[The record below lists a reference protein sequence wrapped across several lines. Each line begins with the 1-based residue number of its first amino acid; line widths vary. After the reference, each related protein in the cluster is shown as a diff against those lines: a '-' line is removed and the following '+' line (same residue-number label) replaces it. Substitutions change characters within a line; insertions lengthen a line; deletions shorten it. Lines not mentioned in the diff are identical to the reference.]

1 MRRRGKYCAGASGL
15 WKERDK
21 MRILRLHIENFGKLH
36 DLDMEFQEGF
46 HVIRAEN
53 GWGKSTLAAFIR
65 AMFYGLPCTTRR
77 SLKENDRKHYLPW
90 QGGAFGGSMEFQI
103 GDKAYRA
110 ERFFGKKDKE
120 DTFVLY
126 DLETGLVSSD
136 YSELLGEELFHVDRA
151 AYGRSSFF
159 MQQDIAAALNDSLNA
174 RLTHVEEDAGDMRNY
189 EQAMLYLENQM
200 KYYRKT
206 GNRGQIGKLEEQRRR
221 VREELIKCREQE
233 EEIDIWK
240 NRLVSQNRRVEE
252 AADTVGKL
260 EKKLQQTQEHK
271 QIEKKKAQY
280 DLLKSQAEEKQEE
293 LQRTAASLAEYSNT
307 PPKEKEL
314 DKAREWIYQLEG
326 SRQKEAEAK
335 RQVQDAVA
343 YMGNMEDA
351 RDDHVSPG
359 MIFGILAGL
368 CLILGGF
375 CLFMGWYVVGIIV
388 LGIAALAFLAGFTKV
403 RRSHMEKEHLE
414 HRIQES
420 RQRVREAE
428 RVLRETEKK
437 RDNLEK
443 KISEFLSLPRRTDV
457 AEMERSWKQMRRES
471 RDYRDLKQKY
481 ELQRKEASR
490 SRELWFHYREG
501 LSEKERKILSA
512 PQGAVSDLQVWKDR
526 LKDGRI
532 QLKRL
537 QKEKRDMEY
546 RIAGLQEEAERLPE
560 LEEKGAWLSEQI
572 LEAEREHMLLEQTAR
587 YLKMARE
594 QFSARYLSDL
604 QSRLEYYLHI
614 LRPEQESLPSLD
626 VTLHMNIQEAGAL
639 RSMESQS
646 TGQQDLYHF
655 AARLAILDV
664 LYREEQPPLILDDP
678 FVNLDTARQQRVME
692 LLTQLS
698 EKRQMVY
705 FTCRN
710 NE

>member
-1 MRRRGKYCAGASGL
+1 
-15 WKERDK
+15 

-46 HVIRAEN
+46 HVICAEN

-77 SLKENDRKHYLPW
+77 SLKENDRKHYQPW
-90 QGGAFGGSMEFQI
+90 QGGAFGGSMEFQA
-103 GDKAYRA
+103 GEKVYRA
-110 ERFFGKKDKE
+110 ERVFERKDRE
-120 DTFVLY
+120 DTFMLY

-221 VREELIKCREQE
+221 VREELIKCRERE

-240 NRLVSQNRRVEE
+240 NRLVSQKRRVEE
-252 AADTVGKL
+252 ASDTVGKL
-260 EKKLQQTQEHK
+260 EKKLQRAQEHK

-280 DLLKSQAEEKQEE
+280 DLLKSQAEERREE
-293 LQRTAASLAEYSNT
+293 LQKTAASLAEYTST

-314 DKAREWIYQLEG
+314 DKAREWIYQLDV

-335 RQVQDAVA
+335 RQVQDAVS
-343 YMGNMEDA
+343 YLGNMEDA
-351 RDDHVSPG
+351 RDDHASPG
-359 MIFGILAGL
+359 MVFGILAGL

-375 CLFMGWYVVGIIV
+375 CLFMGWYVAGIIG
-388 LGIAALAFLAGFTKV
+388 LGIAVLAFLAGFTKI
-403 RRSHMEKEHLE
+403 RSSRMEKEHLE
-414 HRIQES
+414 HRIEES

-428 RVLRETEKK
+428 RALRETENK

-443 KISEFLSLPRRTDV
+443 KISGFLSLPRRTDV
-457 AEMERSWKQMRRES
+457 AEMERIWKQMRRES

-490 SRELWFHYREG
+490 SRELWFQYGEG
-501 LSEKERKILSA
+501 LSEAERKLLSA
-512 PQGAVSDLQVWKDR
+512 PKGTASDLQIWKAR
-526 LKDGRI
+526 LEDCRI
-532 QLKRL
+532 QLKHL

-560 LEEKGAWLSEQI
+560 LEEKDAWLSEQI
-572 LEAEREHMLLEQTAR
+572 LEAEREHRLLEQTAG

-594 QFSARYLSDL
+594 QFSARYLNDL
-604 QSRLEYYLHI
+604 QSRLEYYLRI
-614 LRPEQESLPSLD
+614 LRPEQEPLPSLD

-646 TGQQDLYHF
+646 TGQQDLFHF

-664 LYREEQPPLILDDP
+664 LYKEEQPPLILDDP
-678 FVNLDTARQQRVME
+678 FVNLDTVRQQRVME
-692 LLTQLS
+692 LLLQLS